1 MMAEGK
7 SSSLLAGTMSTFCDF
22 LMMRTNTTRLNETEA
37 LRYITKHSVY
47 HAYTICALGII
58 CNFVALC
65 CIITCDKISAAV
77 KFLLFCI
84 FFSLLILSC
93 LTRPV
98 LSSYTS
104 IFLKEDIKLVPE
116 GLSIAVCLLYIVL
129 AEGEMWCIAAVA
141 VFRGCAIWS
150 TRRRK
155 LSLSTAVKVVASL
168 YGFILLTNFGMGYLL
183 QKDNL
188 TVGIYIACHVL
199 LPMIVTV
206 GCYGAMMFAVQKNK
220 RQLLSMDGKP
230 SPTLDQA
237 THAIM
242 AVLILNLVI
251 GLPHTIY
258 HFLPTTTVQE
268 DIYFHTLFSCHY
280 FFDPMVFLGF
290 NRSYR
295 NKITGVLCSC
305 FSKVLAVCAKGMPV
319 HDEQGGI
326 TDEYFHTYVQ
336 GAVENVEM
344 AVQIR
349 DTHRESDAV

>member
-1 MMAEGK
+1 
-7 SSSLLAGTMSTFCDF
+7 MSTADAFCDF
-22 LMMRTNTTRLNETEA
+22 LRMRNNAARHNETDA
-37 LRYITKHSVY
+37 LRHIIEHSVF
-47 HAYTICALGII
+47 HAYVVCALGTIF
-58 CNFVALC
+58 NFVALC
-65 CIITCDKISAAV
+65 CIVTCDRTNSAV

-84 FFSLLILSC
+84 FFSLLLLSL
-93 LTRPV
+93 LTRPLV
-98 LSSYTS
+98 SLNMST
-104 IFLKEDIKLVPE
+104 FLKKDVKPVPE
-116 GLSIAVCLLYIVL
+116 VLNTAVCILYVLL
-129 AEGEMWCIAAVA
+129 AEGEMWCIATVA

-155 LSLSTAVKVVASL
+155 LTLSTAVKVVASL
-168 YGFILLTNFGMGYLL
+168 YVFIISTNFGMGYLL
-183 QKDNL
+183 LKEHF
-188 TVGIYIACHVL
+188 TVIWVVVIYSICHIF
-199 LPMIVTV
+199 LPLIVTV
-206 GCYGAMMFAVQKNK
+206 GCYGAMIFVVQKNK

-230 SPTLDQA
+230 SPSLDQA

-295 NKITGVLCSC
+295 NKITGILCSC
-305 FSKVLAVCAKGMPV
+305 FSKVLAVCAKVMPV

-349 DTHRESDAV
+349 DTHCQSDAV